1 MTSRKSAVP
10 AAGKKQDDEMT
21 YSISSGNVF
30 ADLGRPNA
38 AEALVKADLARQI
51 GTIIRDRGL
60 TQTGAARILGVD
72 QPKVSALLRGR
83 LSGFSI
89 DRLIRYAAAL
99 GQEVQIL
106 IRPKGQLLRV
116 AEDSHTAEYRTQ
128 ARTSLDLEEL
138 SDEEA
143 AALVAEGRRKP

>member
-1 MTSRKSAVP
+1 MMTSRKSAVA
-10 AAGKKQDDEMT
+10 AAGKKQDEEVT

-38 AEALVKADLARQI
+38 AEAMVKADLARQI
-51 GTIIRDRGL
+51 GTIIRDMDL

-99 GQEVQIL
+99 GQDVHIL

-116 AEDSHTAEYRTQ
+116 T
-128 ARTSLDLEEL
+128 EEPH
-138 SDEEA
+138 A
-143 AALVAEGRRKP
+143 AQYLPQPDPAQHV